1 MPTLPPEIQQVQ
13 GVTVICLGED
23 YANLYESLL
32 ENLSIATQLAQ
43 TITPPRMVMDLR
55 NVKFVGSA
63 FLGFAVS
70 LHKILSAREGG
81 RFALC
86 ELSPFCR
93 TALTL
98 SRLETVLDLFDDLE
112 AATFAL
118 KPK

>member
-1 MPTLPPEIQQVQ
+1 MPILPPEIQQVH
-13 GVTVICLGED
+13 GVTVICPGED

-55 NVKFVGSA
+55 HVKFVGSA

-70 LHKILSAREGG
+70 LHKTLGAREGG

-86 ELSPFCR
+86 ELSPFCY
-93 TALTL
+93 TALTV